1 MACWIFF
8 ISATPAAQNSPEL
21 NIPFLVSNDLL
32 YYISDV
38 SQQAF
43 VLIKNCTKISLKRNS
58 KLSLDQEPLQLH
70 TTLSSSW
77 RLFSKNPIMLVEP
90 TILARHKK
98 CGHNIILPILSG
110 EGGSVEERLY
120 EKKPFTLQQI

>member
-1 MACWIFF
+1 MVDIFQHKKVTSKVACLWHVGFFF

-90 TILARHKK
+90 TILAWHKK
-98 CGHNIILPILSG
+98 MWPQYIITHSF
-110 EGGSVEERLY
+110 RY
-120 EKKPFTLQQI
+120 